1 MAAIRAMGPPVH
13 TKGPLMDAARLE
25 RDACEQMQ
33 AGKVPGLALAIF
45 DDRNEASIRL
55 ARRQGFRAGRECRY
69 LLWPKR

>member
-1 MAAIRAMGPPVH
+1 
-13 TKGPLMDAARLE
+13 MDAARLE

-55 ARRQGFRAGRECRY
+55 ARRLRFRAGRECRY